1 VIKEC
6 YRYLHR
12 LEALKQAQEK
22 DGNSGIKLTGK
33 QPDAIEIPHWV
44 HSTYYYKVVLSLYR
58 GKWITIS
65 RLLWPSQWLVTRG
78 HHLPVT
84 IYLHVASSSSR
95 HKRKLVEYNILPAIL
110 RPVLQKLQMQ

>member
-33 QPDAIEIPHWV
+33 QPDAIEIPH
-44 HSTYYYKVVLSLYR
+44 
-58 GKWITIS
+58 
-65 RLLWPSQWLVTRG
+65 
-78 HHLPVT
+78 
-84 IYLHVASSSSR
+84 
-95 HKRKLVEYNILPAIL
+95 
-110 RPVLQKLQMQ
+110 